1 MSKIK
6 NTWSLLSIT
15 FIERFAFYLF
25 NGIFILYLISENRFS
40 NEKAF
45 SIFSTFKILIYSLP
59 MVMGL
64 ISDFAD
70 RQKVFKIGLILSIIG
85 YAIIPF
91 FSFSYSTLII
101 AIIIL
106 ASGVT
111 IVRPNIPVLIGENA
125 SQTGNE
131 KRIFRDFLL
140 MGFFI
145 SLAPILINGLNNS
158 YSDKDLRTVLLVS
171 PVLMVIAFLV
181 NHFWT
186 PKNNRLKQ
194 ADRLNLKQ
202 NIYSIAA
209 VFLIGYSVMILTNN
223 ISPLLSIETE
233 GSKLTFQN
241 INNFFSI
248 PLSLV
253 LLALLAIKSIKL
265 KNNNILFILGIT
277 AICFASIFLA
287 INFQEISNFSFAADN
302 IILIIALIAVLETIF
317 FPIISMLIY
326 KFSIRLKGFAFGLYY
341 SSVAWIS
348 ISFSK
353 IDISKIYLL
362 IPIVVL
368 LTLGIIIILMRK
380 KIRTSVPNNA

>member
-1 MSKIK
+1 
-6 NTWSLLSIT
+6 
-15 FIERFAFYLF
+15 
-25 NGIFILYLISENRFS
+25 
-40 NEKAF
+40 
-45 SIFSTFKILIYSLP
+45 

-64 ISDFAD
+64 ISDFVD

-111 IVRPNIPVLIGENA
+111 IIRPNIPVLIGENA

-140 MGFFI
+140 MGFVI

-158 YSDKDLRTVLLVS
+158 YSDKDLMTVLLVS
-171 PVLMVIAFLV
+171 SVLMVIAFLV
-181 NHFWT
+181 NHFWA
-186 PKNNRLKQ
+186 PKINRLKQ
-194 ADRLNLKQ
+194 ADRQNLKQ

-209 VFLIGYSVMILTNN
+209 VFLIGYSVMVLTNN

-265 KNNNILFILGIT
+265 KNKNILFILGIT

-302 IILIIALIAVLETIF
+302 IILVIALIAVLETIF

>member
-1 MSKIK
+1 MSKSS

-40 NEKAF
+40 NEKALG
-45 SIFSTFKILIYSLP
+45 IFSTFKILIYSLP
-59 MVMGL
+59 MIMGI
-64 ISDFAD
+64 ISDFVD

-85 YAIIPF
+85 YAIIPI

-106 ASGVT
+106 ASGVA

-131 KRIFRDFLL
+131 KRVFRDFLL

-145 SLAPILINGLNNS
+145 SLAAILINGLNNF
-158 YSDKDLRTVLLVS
+158 YSDKDLRIILLVS
-171 PVLMVIAFLV
+171 PVLMLFAFLA

-186 PKNNRLKQ
+186 PEINRLKK
-194 ADRLNLKQ
+194 ADRQKLKQ

-209 VFLIGYSVMILTNN
+209 LFLIGYSVIVLTNN
-223 ISPLLSIETE
+223 ARPLLSIETE
-233 GSKLTFQN
+233 SSKLTYQN

-265 KNNNILFILGIT
+265 RNNNILFTLGII
-277 AICFASIFLA
+277 AIFFASIFLA
-287 INFQEISNFSFAADN
+287 INFQEISNFSFTADN
-302 IILIIALIAVLETIF
+302 IILVIALIAVLETIF
-317 FPIISMLIY
+317 FPIITMLIY

-353 IDISKIYLL
+353 LDISKIYLL
-362 IPIVVL
+362 IPILVL
-368 LTLGIIIILMRK
+368 STLGIIIILMRR
-380 KIRTSVPNNA
+380 KIRTSVPNTT